1 MDCPSRIISLA
12 SLTVLELSAP
22 QMVEVA
28 ARTGYSH
35 VWLRLMPATEEER
48 HFPLVADGAL
58 RQQTLRSL
66 HDSGVRVLDIEIIR
80 LTPRSRCR
88 EFEPVLAAGA
98 EFGASEVLVAG
109 NDPDEAR
116 LAESFAELC
125 DRAAPYGLH
134 AHLEFMPWTD
144 VGTLQQALR
153 IQERAGR
160 ANGQVLVPAT
170 VIVT

>member
-1 MDCPSRIISLA
+1 
-12 SLTVLELSAP
+12 
-22 QMVEVA
+22 MVEVA

-35 VWLRLMPATEEER
+35 VGLRLMPATEEER

-58 RQQTLRSL
+58 RQQTLRRL

-88 EFEPVLAAGA
+88 EFEPLLAAG
-98 EFGASEVLVAG
+98 
-109 NDPDEAR
+109 
-116 LAESFAELC
+116 AELC

-153 IQERAGR
+153 IQERAVG
-160 ANGQVLVPAT
+160 ANGHVLVPAA